1 MLKNGRENVRTL
13 YPKDSSNN
21 RVASCIFFLLAQI
34 FLFCFRHKD
43 NVSAN

>member
-21 RVASCIFFLLAQI
+21 RVASCIFFFI
-34 FLFCFRHKD
+34 STDFSFLF
-43 NVSAN
+43 